1 MLYWDS
7 SAVVASILNEKSGV
21 DVDEFARSGSE
32 NRIYTAIITP
42 LEIESAFQRRLR
54 EHSVTVKEAD
64 IGRIT
69 AAEFRKSAFLV
80 VSDHNVLDMALH
92 LHKIYNLRPA
102 DAIQLASARIGTDNP
117 SGVHFLCLDIK
128 LNEAAKR
135 EGFNV
140 PF

>member
-7 SAVVASILNEKSGV
+7 SAIVASLLNEKLGI
-21 DVDEFARSGSE
+21 DVDKFAYSSPE
-32 NRIYTAIITP
+32 NRMYTAIITP
-42 LEIESAFQRRLR
+42 LEVESAIQRRVR
-54 EHSVTVKEAD
+54 EQSISAKEAD

-69 AAEFRKSAFLV
+69 AAEFRKHAFLV
-80 VSDHNVLDMALH
+80 IADHNVLDMALH

-102 DAIQLASARIGTDNP
+102 DSIQLASARVGTDNP
-117 SGVHFLCLDIK
+117 YGVHFLCLDNR
-128 LNEAAKR
+128 LNEAARR